1 MPSVASGVLAPNV
14 IAHDVDPVAE
24 SVHRPARFTGGG
36 LAAEPAGAALVLAG
50 GLSDPP
56 SIMRSLPL
64 QAASKHA
71 QATTGRVRR
80 RQAMVDGI
88 GKMNSQLWLAECCCR
103 VSEAALT

>member
-1 MPSVASGVLAPNV
+1 MVPSVASGLLAPNV

-56 SIMRSLPL
+56 SVMRSLPL
-64 QAASKHA
+64 QAASNNA
-71 QATTGRVRR
+71 QPMTEGVMR
-80 RQAMVDGI
+80 RQAMVD
-88 GKMNSQLWLAECCCR
+88 
-103 VSEAALT
+103 